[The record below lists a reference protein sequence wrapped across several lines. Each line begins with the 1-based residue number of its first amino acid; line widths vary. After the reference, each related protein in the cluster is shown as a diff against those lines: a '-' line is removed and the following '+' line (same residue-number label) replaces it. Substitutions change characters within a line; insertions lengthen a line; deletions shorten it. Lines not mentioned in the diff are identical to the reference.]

1 MPKDYEFLT
10 PEKAWEQL
18 QDYRSNYYRAN
29 IAAYSGDRNE
39 LRATSSNG
47 MFWARQGKC
56 RVHVPVAADIASTS
70 ADLLFSE
77 EPNFTTKDI
86 DTEET
91 ENNQQKR
98 LDELLYKNNVF
109 GKLNEAA
116 ESCAAVGDV
125 YLKLNYMEDTL
136 DYPVLSVIQGDSA
149 WPEFLFGILQGIH
162 FFSVINR
169 DPQTKAVTR
178 MYELYQPG
186 KITMAVFIGGT
197 DTELGSE
204 APESELS
211 KYGFKRENKTPVE
224 DMLAVHIPNM
234 KPNRRYR
241 DEYKGRSDFDELR
254 DMMDELDE
262 TYSSWLRDIRL
273 AKARLIVPAEYLRR
287 KPSDVMDASLL
298 STGKYEFDEDVETL
312 VALDIDPDK
321 GQMTITPSQFAIRSS
336 EHLATCTDILR
347 NIYATAGY
355 SPQSFGL
362 DINGLAQSGTA
373 LHIREKKSYNTR
385 GKKQTYWKSPLEYI
399 ITAMVHLD
407 AAIYKDKG
415 SDADD
420 EVKVKF
426 ADSMAN
432 DITTMSSAVQMLN
445 AANSAS
451 IETRVTML
459 HPDWTK
465 KQIMRETQRLRVSEW
480 LLYLNSGVIDRE
492 QFKALALDDET
503 LKILDEVQEEEP
515 EEEQQEPIS
524 IEEAANGAVQQNGN
538 FNKLTN
544 DQQQEYDQEQ
554 EPNDKYMVNGKKT
567 P

>member
-1 MPKDYEFLT
+1 MPKEYEFLT

-18 QDYRSNYYRAN
+18 QEYRSSYYRAN

-47 MFWARQGKC
+47 MFWARDGKC

-86 DTEET
+86 DTEES
-91 ENNQQKR
+91 ENDQQKR

-125 YLKLNYMEDTL
+125 YLKLNYSKDEL
-136 DYPVLSVIQGDSA
+136 DYPILSVVQGDSA
-149 WPEFLFGILQGIH
+149 WPEFLLGTLKGIH

-169 DPQTKAVTR
+169 DLQTGKVTR

-186 KITMAVFIGGT
+186 KITMAVYSGDETSLGMDTGEIG
-197 DTELGSE
+197 
-204 APESELS
+204 
-211 KYGFKRENKTPVE
+211 KYGYQRENKTPVE

-298 STGKYEFDEDVETL
+298 QTGKYEFDEDVETL

-385 GKKQTYWKSPLEYI
+385 GKKQTYWKSPLESI
-399 ITAMVHLD
+399 VTAMVHLD
-407 AAIYKDKG
+407 SALYPDKG
-415 SDADD
+415 SDTDD

-432 DITTMSSAVQMLN
+432 DITTMASAVQMLN

-451 IETRVTML
+451 IETRVTMM

-465 KQIMRETQRLRVSEW
+465 KQVKEETKRLRVSEW

-492 QFKALALDDET
+492 QFKVLALDDEV
-503 LKILDEVQEEEP
+503 LEILDKVQEEEP
-515 EEEQQEPIS
+515 EEEQIS
-524 IEEAANGAVQQNGN
+524 IGEATGQAQQNGN
-538 FNKLTN
+538 YNKLTN

-554 EPNDKYMVNGKKT
+554 EPNDKYVVNGKKT